1 MWNRD
6 GTLVRIPGIPA
17 LVLAAATAALTL
29 GPPTRALAVPPAG
42 PVFSDPIVVD
52 NAYFPFTPGSVKVFA
67 GRKNGKRTTIV
78 DYYLAETR
86 TLTWNAAG
94 VECRV
99 LQETE
104 FSNGKVDEISRNHFA
119 QADDGSVYY
128 FGETVD
134 IYDETG
140 AVTAHDGSWLVG
152 GPSGQDPVET
162 ATATDP
168 GLFMPAVIAL
178 GDTFKPENLP
188 GVVDE
193 TDLVQSLTKAVRV
206 PAGRFTDC
214 LQLQETSNLDG
225 DIETKWYAPGLG
237 VIRGR
242 ARGESFNLT
251 AGALLGQ

>member
-1 MWNRD
+1 MRNFD
-6 GTLVRIPGIPA
+6 GTRLRGAGFPTLA
-17 LVLAAATAALTL
+17 LAVLAAAALTL

-42 PVFSDPIVVD
+42 PVFSLPLVIT
-52 NAYFPFTPGSVKVFA
+52 NTRFPFTPRSVKVFT
-67 GRKNGKRTTIV
+67 GKKDGKRTTIV
-78 DYYLAETR
+78 DYYLEETR
-86 TLTWNAAG
+86 TISG
-94 VECRV
+94 VACRV
-99 LQETE
+99 MQETE

-140 AVTAHDGSWLVG
+140 AITAHDGSWLVG

-168 GLFMPAVIAL
+168 GLYMPAVIAV

-193 TDLVQSLTKAVRV
+193 TDLAQSLAKTVKV
-206 PAGRFTDC
+206 PAGRFPGC
-214 LQLQETSNLDG
+214 LQLRETSNLDG
-225 DIETKWYAPGLG
+225 DVETKWYAPGLG
-237 VIRGR
+237 VIKGI
-242 ARGESFNLT
+242 AKGEYFNLT
-251 AGALLGQ
+251 AGTILGQ